1 MASCIG
7 ETIFCGT
14 FLDKNLVQFCFM
26 DIIQKDLDNL
36 VEIWNTHTISGG
48 KGMHGG
54 NRPIMLYTF
63 PELYNKQR
71 CLC

>member
-1 MASCIG
+1 MANCIG

-14 FLDKNLVQFCFM
+14 FLYKNLVQICFM
-26 DIIQKDLDNL
+26 DIIQKNLDNF

-54 NRPIMLYTF
+54 NRQII
-63 PELYNKQR
+63 
-71 CLC
+71 